1 MSRYLLA
8 KSQKGK
14 FFKMKKKKKKK
25 TGNCVRVRENMHPLS
40 KIVIVVTVLCTFKRK
55 LL

>member
-14 FFKMKKKKKKK
+14 FFKMKKKKERKEKP
-25 TGNCVRVRENMHPLS
+25 GNCVRVRENMHSLS
-40 KIVIVVTVLCTFKRK
+40 KNCDCSYSIMYF
-55 LL
+55 